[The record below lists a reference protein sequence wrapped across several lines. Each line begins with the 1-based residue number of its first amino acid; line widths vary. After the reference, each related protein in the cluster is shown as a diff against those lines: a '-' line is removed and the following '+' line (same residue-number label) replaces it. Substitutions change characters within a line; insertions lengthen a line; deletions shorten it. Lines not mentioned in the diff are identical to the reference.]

1 MRFPF
6 WRSAL
11 AALLAFTTM
20 ALGSP
25 AGAAQQADQR
35 CFQET
40 GMCIAGRIRS
50 FWEQNGG
57 LTVFGLP
64 IAPQE
69 GQAQWF
75 ERARI
80 ELHADKTQPYDVEL
94 GRLGADR
101 LGQQGQSWFTFPKS
115 EPQQGCRFFAETS
128 HNVCGEILASWR
140 ASGLEFD
147 GRRGA
152 SEAESLALFGL
163 PLSDARAESLAGRQ
177 RTVQWFERARFELH
191 PENARPH
198 NVQLGLLG
206 SEAQAGPHGTVWVAN
221 RMLNNVVALD
231 AATGEVIATIGV
243 GKGALGIVGDGA
255 NKLYIANEGAN
266 SVSVIDRRSLKV
278 IANIPTGAMPH
289 HISASPNGRFVYFGE
304 YGTNKVGVI
313 DTKSDTLVA
322 EYIAGPPEARTHAVS
337 VTRDG
342 KTLLATNDIANTIAA
357 LDAETG
363 AIKWTLNVGAFPD
376 EALADNQGK
385 LIYASVRGASKL
397 MVIDMATQA
406 ILHEVPT
413 SAQPV
418 TIQLSPDGKQLAVA
432 LRSTPAGM
440 VLMDTGTLAVTPVS
454 LPGTVAGHNWFSADG
469 RYSFVAVEGTTSGV
483 VVVDNRDGSVVA
495 VHPYP
500 NGGRPHGIYVE
511 PGQTQP

>member
-1 MRFPF
+1 MRLHL
-6 WRSAL
+6 WRAAL
-11 AALLAFTTM
+11 AALLAFVGL
-20 ALGSP
+20 AIGSP
-25 AGAAQQADQR
+25 ANAAQGDGQR

-50 FWEQNGG
+50 FWEHNGG
-57 LTVFGLP
+57 LSVFGLP
-64 IAPQE
+64 IASQQ

-80 ELHADKTQPYDVEL
+80 ELHPDKAQPYDVEL

-101 LGQQGQSWFTFPKS
+101 LGQQGQNWFAFPKS
-115 EPQQGCRFFAETS
+115 EARNGCRFFSETG

-147 GRRGA
+147 GRRGT
-152 SEAESLALFGL
+152 SERESMALFGL
-163 PLSDARAESLAGRQ
+163 PLSDARAESMAGKE

-198 NVQLGLLG
+198 HVQLGLLG
-206 SEAQAGPHGTVWVAN
+206 SESQAGPHGTIWVAN

-231 AATGEVIATIGV
+231 AASGEVIATIAV
-243 GKGALGIVGDGA
+243 GRGSLSIVGDGA
-255 NKLYIANEGAN
+255 NKLYVANEGAN
-266 SVSVIDRRSLKV
+266 SVSVIDRRSMKV
-278 IANIPTGAMPH
+278 VANIPTGPMPH
-289 HISASPNGRFVYFGE
+289 HISASPNGRFVYVGE

-322 EYIAGPPEARTHAVS
+322 EYVTGPPEARTHAVS

-342 KTLLATNDIANTIAA
+342 KTLLATNDIANTVVA
-357 LDAETG
+357 LDANTG

-376 EALADNQGK
+376 EALADTAGK
-385 LIYASVRGASKL
+385 LLYVSARGASKL
-397 MVIDMATQA
+397 LVVDMATQA

-413 SAQPV
+413 PAQPV
-418 TIQLSPDGKQLAVA
+418 TLQLSPDGKQLSVA
-432 LRSTPAGM
+432 LRSSPAGM
-440 VLMDTGTLAVTPVS
+440 VLMDTDTLAITPVS
-454 LPGTVAGHNWFSADG
+454 LPGTVAGHNWLSPDG
-469 RYSFVAVEGTTSGV
+469 HYSFVAVEGPSAGV
-483 VVVDNRDGSVVA
+483 AVVDNRDGSVVA
-495 VHPYP
+495 LHPYP
-500 NGGRPHGIYVE
+500 GGGRPHGIYVE